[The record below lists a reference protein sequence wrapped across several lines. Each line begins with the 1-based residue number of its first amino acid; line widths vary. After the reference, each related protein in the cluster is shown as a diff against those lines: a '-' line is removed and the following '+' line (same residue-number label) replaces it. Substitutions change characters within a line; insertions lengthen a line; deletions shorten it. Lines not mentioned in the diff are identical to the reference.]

1 MILAK
6 PTIQPLRTFFS
17 GNIPVDV
24 LKLHEIHPIVSGN
37 KWYKLRYYLEAA
49 LEGGYNALI
58 TRGGPYSN
66 HLVATAFAAKAAG
79 LTSYGIVRGHQPA
92 QLSITLQD
100 AVSYGMQLHFTGYN
114 KSSDDALFLDAIPN
128 SLLIPEGGMG
138 ITGIRGAATILS
150 ENNFSNYTHIIAAA
164 GTGTMVAGL
173 TVAAMPH
180 QKVIGIS
187 VLKNAPAPINEIAHW
202 LETMGE
208 ARMPE
213 ILHFPYG
220 GYAKLNKA
228 VLQTMHTCWEQENL
242 PLDFVY
248 TGKLFTAVTE
258 LLHQNYFPKN
268 SSLLVIHSGG
278 LQGNRSLPPNSLP
291 F

>member
-1 MILAK
+1 MIFTK
-6 PTIQPLRTFFS
+6 PTIQPLRNFFY
-17 GNIPVDV
+17 GNPTVDV

-37 KWYKLRYYLEAA
+37 KWYKLQYYLEEAA
-49 LEGGYNALI
+49 VGGYKALV

-66 HLVATAFAAKAAG
+66 HLVATAFAAKEAG
-79 LTSYGIVRGHQPA
+79 LSSYGIVRGYQPT

-100 AVSYGMQLHFTGYN
+100 AVSNGMQLHFAGY
-114 KSSDDALFLDAIPN
+114 SPSTADADLLATIPGA
-128 SLLIPEGGMG
+128 LYIPEGGKG

-150 ENNFSNYTHIIAAA
+150 EHTLADYTHIVAAA
-164 GTGTMVAGL
+164 GTGTMVAGI
-173 TVAAMPH
+173 TMAALPH

-187 VLKNAPAPINEIAHW
+187 VLNNAPAPTTDIFHW
-202 LETMGE
+202 LQTMNQF
-208 ARMPE
+208 RMPE

-220 GYAKLNKA
+220 GYAKLHKA
-228 VLQTMHTCWEQENL
+228 VLQNMHACWEQEQL

-248 TGKLFTAVTE
+248 TGKLFSAVKE
-258 LLHQNYFPKN
+258 LLHQNYFPEDSK
-268 SSLLVIHSGG
+268 LLLIHSGG